1 MNETVETLGVVSRV
15 NSNAGNTAQTGLQ
28 LRSRVFVPGINT
40 KPKQCLM
47 QQFVSNRQIEKVN

>member
-1 MNETVETLGVVSRV
+1 MNGTVETLGVVYRV

-40 KPKQCLM
+40 KLKQWLM
-47 QQFVSNRQIEKVN
+47 QQFVSNRLIEKVN